1 MRRVRGDHGVDAGT
15 SGPGKETGSTPGK
28 RTLTETIQLRADRAA
43 PTGAPIQQRA
53 AAVSTEAAPAPTGT
67 GSQLPGPLQ
76 AKMDGA
82 FNFDFSAVRVHEGD
96 QAAAMGAVAY
106 TQGAD
111 LHFSR
116 GQYDPG
122 SRSGQELIGH
132 ELAHVVQQSEGRVPA
147 TRQFKGVDLNDDSAL
162 EHEADAWGARA
173 AAGEPVARSASASQP
188 GAHAPVQR
196 KEGPIEHQGK
206 VGAGTLTARKDDLDP
221 SDKSN
226 DNYSLEYAG
235 KDADKAHWL
244 QFVHRTMSADEP
256 GTGKVFATGSVETTG
271 GKGRPWTTPD
281 TGVQWTVDSGSKSDP
296 YYDAAG
302 SNARDPGKSTKIFD
316 EPGGPSWAGVFQQF
330 VTAKAP
336 KAAKATLVLSFD
348 TYLVQDGKSTYHV
361 SWTATTEYDAKAKTT
376 GAIAYA
382 TGTAGGVAGLPKDLK
397 KVLDAAY
404 AGNKIT

>member
-1 MRRVRGDHGVDAGT
+1 
-15 SGPGKETGSTPGK
+15 
-28 RTLTETIQLRADRAA
+28 
-43 PTGAPIQQRA
+43 
-53 AAVSTEAAPAPTGT
+53 
-67 GSQLPGPLQ
+67 
-76 AKMDGA
+76 MDSA
-82 FNFDFSAVRVHEGD
+82 FNFDFSTVRVHEGD
-96 QAAAMGAVAY
+96 EAAAMGAVAY

-111 LHFSR
+111 VHFSR
-116 GQYDPG
+116 GQYAPD

-132 ELAHVVQQSEGRVPA
+132 ELAHIVQQSEGRVPA

-244 QFVHRTMSADEP
+244 QFVNRTMYADEP
-256 GTGKVFATGSVETTG
+256 GTGKVYATGTVETTG

-302 SNARDPGKSTKIFD
+302 SNVRDPGKSTKIFD
-316 EPGGPSWAGVFQQF
+316 EPGGPSWAGIFQQF

-348 TYLVQDGKSTYHV
+348 TYLVQDGKSDYHV
-361 SWTATTEYDAKAKTT
+361 SWTATTEYDTKAKTT

-382 TGTAGGVAGLPKDLK
+382 TGAAGAVAGLPKNLK